1 VKVTLLHITAN
12 ATELIEDA
20 GRTAW
25 ASSGRKSE
33 GSDSVFIGRL
43 IHLGHLSVLE
53 HATAT
58 FRIEDISRACS
69 HQVVRHRLCSCTQ
82 RSQRYVNEQSFEY
95 VMPASIA
102 SHLTAC
108 TSFTRAMNYARMM
121 YRELRRMGIPKEDA
135 RFVLPNAT
143 RTEIVITANL
153 RQWRHMIE
161 LRTSKHAQWEIREV
175 MMAVL
180 RILKDEVPAVFLDFG
195 IV

>member
-1 VKVTLLHITAN
+1 
-12 ATELIEDA
+12 
-20 GRTAW
+20 
-25 ASSGRKSE
+25 
-33 GSDSVFIGRL
+33 
-43 IHLGHLSVLE
+43 
-53 HATAT
+53 
-58 FRIEDISRACS
+58 
-69 HQVVRHRLCSCTQ
+69 
-82 RSQRYVNEQSFEY
+82 
-95 VMPASIA
+95 
-102 SHLTAC
+102 
-108 TSFTRAMNYARMM
+108 
-121 YRELRRMGIPKEDA
+121 MGIPKEDA